1 MFMYWKKRGA
11 YELETLPPSLTQGGI
26 ERYSWS
32 SSLDVIH
39 DLRDDKPVQ
48 EEDWVVCQH
57 PECHERRRASKKK
70 TPTECLVPLTTC
82 GLFWFVA
89 YLPVELGISRG

>member
-11 YELETLPPSLTQGGI
+11 YELEALPTSLTQVGI

-39 DLRDDKPVQ
+39 DL
-48 EEDWVVCQH
+48 
-57 PECHERRRASKKK
+57 
-70 TPTECLVPLTTC
+70 C
-82 GLFWFVA
+82 GK
-89 YLPVELGISRG
+89 LGEQGGSPD